1 MCCDEDGADVLPWLG
16 VCTDGSGV
24 AVLLPCLE
32 PLGNMGVVTPG
43 AIGCIGALMLAMLA
57 NEAPEALRCMALVI
71 ARVA

>member
-1 MCCDEDGADVLPWLG
+1 M
-16 VCTDGSGV
+16 

-57 NEAPEALRCMALVI
+57 MLANEAPEALRCMALVI

>member
-1 MCCDEDGADVLPWLG
+1 M
-16 VCTDGSGV
+16 

-43 AIGCIGALMLAMLA
+43 TIGWIGALMLAMLA
-57 NEAPEALRCMALVI
+57 NEAPDALRCMASVI